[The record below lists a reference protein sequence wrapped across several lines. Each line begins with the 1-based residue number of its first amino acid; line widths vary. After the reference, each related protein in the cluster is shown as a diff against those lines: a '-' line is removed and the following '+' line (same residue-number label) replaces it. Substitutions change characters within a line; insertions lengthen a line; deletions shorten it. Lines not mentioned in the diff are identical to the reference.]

1 MKKLLLFCVLIGLF
15 SCQKDNEEGFINQCL
30 TIETTHFD
38 KIKGGS
44 ILQTWLLSS
53 ISQAALQTI
62 DLAEKTNAQ
71 WVALSPIIGIDE
83 INSQVYPYKYRFRA
97 SDEVTKMK
105 VILPKMSNSGLHNVM
120 LKPLTVFW
128 TVNDSNFWGD
138 FYVTTE
144 EEWLEIERAYMELYY
159 ELAKLSEE
167 FPQVKLLSIGN
178 ELKEFTKKR
187 PQFFRELIA
196 TLKRDFPH
204 LKLTYAA
211 NWDEYDTVSFW
222 GEDLDYIG
230 INPYF
235 PLLNKRNPSLK
246 EIKTAL
252 MPIKNKL
259 NELSCTYNKP
269 ILFTEYG
276 FRSIDYG
283 LWESWRKEFYYDKA
297 VNFELQ
303 NNAYTAFYATFWKE
317 DWVAGGFFWEWR
329 VILFGEENNPKENG
343 WYVNDKPVEEIIAA
357 QYAN

>member
-1 MKKLLLFCVLIGLF
+1 MKNLILFCVLIGLF
-15 SCQKDNEEGFINQCL
+15 SCQKDNEGFINQCL
-30 TIETTHFD
+30 TIETTRVD

-44 ILQTWLLSS
+44 ILQTWRLFNKDNP
-53 ISQAALQTI
+53 TI
-62 DLAEKTNAQ
+62 DLAQKTNAQ

-83 INSQVYPYKYRFRA
+83 ISSQVFPYKYRFRA
-97 SDEVTKMK
+97 SDEVAKMK
-105 VILPKMSNSGLHNVM
+105 EIIPAVRNSGLHNIM

-128 TVNDSNFWGD
+128 TVNGSNFWGD

-178 ELKEFTKKR
+178 ELKEFTKRR

-222 GEDLDYIG
+222 EDLDYIG

-235 PLLNKRNPSLK
+235 PLVNTPTPPVNK
-246 EIKTAL
+246 IKKAL
-252 MPIKNKL
+252 VPIKKNLKSL
-259 NELSCTYNKP
+259 ACENTKP

-276 FRSIDYG
+276 YRSIDYSAWKA
-283 LWESWRKEFYYDKA
+283 WELGPITILNYNYEAQS
-297 VNFELQ
+297 
-303 NNAYTAFYATFWKE
+303 NAYTAFYATFWKE
-317 DWVAGGFFWEWR
+317 DWVAGGFFWEWKILLSR
-329 VILFGEENNPKENG
+329 VENNPNETG